1 MLRVGRD
8 IQEDASRGTVELV
21 RSAAGEATHVAP
33 VDLRDRLLR
42 RRLERHSRRAQRP
55 FLVTKFAWPHLV
67 RSGAGVVLDVAS
79 VAGSI
84 AGQVPPMVAHCAAN
98 AGVVG
103 MTRRLALEGAPHGI
117 RAVSISPGPVSTPA
131 SERDLG
137 DDQAARDAVTG
148 KTLLKRFARPEEIV
162 ELAAFLASDRA
173 AYITGTDY
181 LVDGGAAAW

>member
-1 MLRVGRD
+1 M
-8 IQEDASRGTVELV
+8 
-21 RSAAGEATHVAP
+21 
-33 VDLRDRLLR
+33 R
-42 RRLERHSRRAQRP
+42 RRTSRRSTCGTAFSVDDWNATIVGELNVP
-55 FLVTKFAWPHLV
+55 FFVTKFAWPHLV

-84 AGQVPPMVAHCAAN
+84 AGQLPPMVPHCAAN

-103 MTRRLALEGAPHGI
+103 MTRRLALEGAPHDI

-148 KTLLKRFARPEEIV
+148 KTLLKRFARPEVRRTRGLPRLRPRGVHHRRRGPVPRTHVRHHRGRRPSLPTID
-162 ELAAFLASDRA
+162 ASSN
-173 AYITGTDY
+173 GS
-181 LVDGGAAAW
+181 